1 MKTSVKFAREHE
13 LVKLPTKRSED
24 AGYDLYVDPK
34 WLNEQ
39 ADKAVV
45 IYPNQTVMIPTGLRS
60 VIKPSYYAQVQ
71 ERGSTGVKGMKYGAG
86 VIDSSYRG
94 VWNVVLTNCDRKPI
108 IITTESNFDRIMED
122 GLKVLQEKHPED
134 EITKEKVRGLY
145 TFYSSS
151 KGIAQFVLLPV
162 PQVRIDEVT
171 VEELMEFE
179 SERMENKL
187 GSTNVE

>member
-13 LVKLPTKRSED
+13 LVKLPTKRAED

-39 ADKAVV
+39 ADKAVI
-45 IYPNQTVMIPTGLRS
+45 IYPNQTVMMPTGLRS
-60 VIKPSYYAQVQ
+60 VIKSGYYAQIQ

-86 VIDSSYRG
+86 VIDSGFRST
-94 VWNVVLTNCDRKPI
+94 WNVVITNCDRKPI
-108 IITTESNFDRIMED
+108 VITTEENFNRLIAE
-122 GLKVLQEKHPED
+122 GTKALQEAHPED
-134 EITKEKVRGLY
+134 EITEEGVRGLY
-145 TFYSSS
+145 TFYSSA

-162 PQVRIDEVT
+162 PQVRIDEIT

-179 SERMENKL
+179 SERMEAKL